1 MASVTIHS
9 DFGGQEKRAIQQ
21 ISEFPLNDQTIQ
33 EAQLQSK
40 DS

>member
-1 MASVTIHS
+1 MAAVTIKS
-9 DFGGQEKRAIQQ
+9 DFGGQEKGAIKQ
-21 ISEFPLNDQTIQ
+21 ISEFPLKDQTIQ